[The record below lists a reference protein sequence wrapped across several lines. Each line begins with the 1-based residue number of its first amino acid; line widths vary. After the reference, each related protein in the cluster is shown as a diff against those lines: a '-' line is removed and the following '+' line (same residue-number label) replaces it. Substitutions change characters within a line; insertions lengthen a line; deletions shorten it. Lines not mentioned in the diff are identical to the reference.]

1 MKAAARQRFWWP
13 GMDAAIDQKRAQCR
27 HCNEMAPSN
36 RREPLCP
43 SPSPEYPWQME
54 VADYF
59 AMGGNNYLAVADRFT
74 GWIEE
79 YKMVK
84 TLRNLFT
91 QMGVPEELA
100 TDGGPSFTPYE
111 TRQFK

>member
-1 MKAAARQRFWWP
+1 
-13 GMDAAIDQKRAQCR
+13 
-27 HCNEMAPSN
+27 
-36 RREPLCP
+36 
-43 SPSPEYPWQME
+43 ME

>member
-1 MKAAARQRFWWP
+1 M
-13 GMDAAIDQKRAQCR
+13 
-27 HCNEMAPSN
+27 
-36 RREPLCP
+36 L
-43 SPSPEYPWQME
+43 
-54 VADYF
+54 
-59 AMGGNNYLAVADRFT
+59 ADRFT
-74 GWIEE
+74 GWIKV
-79 YKMVK
+79 YKVDRKAMTLIK